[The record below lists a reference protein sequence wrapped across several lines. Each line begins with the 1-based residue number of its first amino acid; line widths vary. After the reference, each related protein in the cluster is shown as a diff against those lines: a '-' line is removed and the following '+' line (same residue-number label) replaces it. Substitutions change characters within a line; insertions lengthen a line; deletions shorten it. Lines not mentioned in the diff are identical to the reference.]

1 MKTIYVKQD
10 MFNEAVSYLNNEITF
25 FGFLSHTKAFLKQLL
40 VNPLNAD
47 IDDYLKDNGL
57 DRKGLIG
64 ALTEKN
70 IIEKETKI
78 EDKNGSD
85 KFIVSY
91 KIPKR
96 NFERK
101 MRRLYSSLFEK
112 NEITE
117 AQQYPQ
123 QQQTLLAPNGK
134 RSKLPPKIWNMV
146 RTPQFKQWF
155 GDWEKDPQNASKVI
169 DPETKE
175 PMMVYHGTSN
185 NFDTFDTDETKKR
198 AHTDKNTY
206 FFTDS
211 KEMGATY
218 GNNVMAVFLNFR
230 KPMIV
235 DYEGENWAR
244 KTVQM
249 SDGDFQIRQ
258 TEKND
263 VKTKI
268 TKLQQELFTV
278 EQELMELSKQG
289 FNTSEDDPFGLFG
302 SNYERITQLENR
314 KEELETEI
322 DNLTFKLSAGG
333 YDETTENWST
343 DMFAKQAKAKGYD
356 GLICLNIS
364 DSGEI
369 GKTHINANDYVA
381 FYPNQIKSINNV
393 GTFNPQSMNINET
406 DCGGAMQGGGSNPEA
421 GQYVSPFGKVQRK
434 KIYVTEEQAE
444 MLKEMGTTDAGN
456 YQYDVPL
463 KFNGGNDPTY
473 NHQNMMAKGF
483 PGKKKKKK
491 Q

>member
-1 MKTIYVKQD
+1 

-64 ALTEKN
+64 VLTEKN

-112 NEITE
+112 NEVAE
-117 AQQYPQ
+117 
-123 QQQTLLAPNGK
+123 
-134 RSKLPPKIWNMV
+134 
-146 RTPQFKQWF
+146 
-155 GDWEKDPQNASKVI
+155 
-169 DPETKE
+169 
-175 PMMVYHGTSN
+175 
-185 NFDTFDTDETKKR
+185 
-198 AHTDKNTY
+198 
-206 FFTDS
+206 
-211 KEMGATY
+211 
-218 GNNVMAVFLNFR
+218 NV
-230 KPMIV
+230 
-235 DYEGENWAR
+235 
-244 KTVQM
+244 
-249 SDGDFQIRQ
+249 
-258 TEKND
+258 
-263 VKTKI
+263 
-268 TKLQQELFTV
+268 
-278 EQELMELSKQG
+278 LS
-289 FNTSEDDPFGLFG
+289 
-302 SNYERITQLENR
+302 
-314 KEELETEI
+314 
-322 DNLTFKLSAGG
+322 
-333 YDETTENWST
+333 
-343 DMFAKQAKAKGYD
+343 
-356 GLICLNIS
+356 
-364 DSGEI
+364 
-369 GKTHINANDYVA
+369 
-381 FYPNQIKSINNV
+381 
-393 GTFNPQSMNINET
+393 ET

-463 KFNGGNDPTY
+463 EFNGGNDPTY

>member
-112 NEITE
+112 NE
-117 AQQYPQ
+117 
-123 QQQTLLAPNGK
+123 
-134 RSKLPPKIWNMV
+134 V
-146 RTPQFKQWF
+146 
-155 GDWEKDPQNASKVI
+155 
-169 DPETKE
+169 
-175 PMMVYHGTSN
+175 
-185 NFDTFDTDETKKR
+185 
-198 AHTDKNTY
+198 
-206 FFTDS
+206 
-211 KEMGATY
+211 
-218 GNNVMAVFLNFR
+218 
-230 KPMIV
+230 
-235 DYEGENWAR
+235 
-244 KTVQM
+244 
-249 SDGDFQIRQ
+249 
-258 TEKND
+258 
-263 VKTKI
+263 
-268 TKLQQELFTV
+268 
-278 EQELMELSKQG
+278 
-289 FNTSEDDPFGLFG
+289 
-302 SNYERITQLENR
+302 
-314 KEELETEI
+314 
-322 DNLTFKLSAGG
+322 
-333 YDETTENWST
+333 TENVLS
-343 DMFAKQAKAKGYD
+343 
-356 GLICLNIS
+356 
-364 DSGEI
+364 
-369 GKTHINANDYVA
+369 
-381 FYPNQIKSINNV
+381 
-393 GTFNPQSMNINET
+393 ET

-463 KFNGGNDPTY
+463 EFNGGNDPTY
-473 NHQNMMAKGF
+473 NHQNMMAKSF